1 MDSRRTLPTA
11 LACSLLTM
19 VCLDGSAAPPA
30 TQPANRTERT
40 PTTVAATTQPA
51 APEIPLIG
59 DLGTLRQKSAIKLRR
74 DWQARVGL
82 GSSGQQGGP
91 WMVLYC
97 LASYAGDARRPTQL
111 HQAEVRRG
119 EPLGPL
125 SYSIQR
131 IDPPHR
137 RLVQPPPLRE
147 HFSLQEAHKHPPTQ
161 RLYAAVIPLTHKGR
175 WLVRVY
181 GPKGEVVARR
191 VLTVRAPLSTPW
203 APLLENTGRK
213 APIKQLR
220 KEGTPQ
226 PVARDVHAVLPRLQ
240 GRTPLWAASGKG
252 EPSKRGR
259 FLPGT
264 LPPVGGWAR
273 LLNLQAGKRKVGQ
286 AEPPPLTLK
295 ADKGV
300 LLVESRDVPIADG
313 RKHLLARWW
322 INDKPLYPPILD
334 VTRGIRES
342 GLVAARGMRE
352 LKIACQWPDFVK
364 PVRPGDRIGVQLLYC
379 PDGSDLVT
387 GPDTCG
393 KAALALHLRDRHPLL
408 SNRAD
413 FRVTAEMVRN
423 RAATALKVGAAGEGG
438 STSAR

>member
-1 MDSRRTLPTA
+1 
-11 LACSLLTM
+11 
-19 VCLDGSAAPPA
+19 
-30 TQPANRTERT
+30 
-40 PTTVAATTQPA
+40 
-51 APEIPLIG
+51 
-59 DLGTLRQKSAIKLRR
+59 
-74 DWQARVGL
+74 
-82 GSSGQQGGP
+82 
-91 WMVLYC
+91 MVLYC
-97 LASYAGDARRPTQL
+97 LASYAGDASQPTQL

-137 RLVQPPPLRE
+137 RLVRPAPRLEQ
-147 HFSLQEAHKHPPTQ
+147 FSLQESLKNPPVE

-181 GPKGEVVARR
+181 GLKGDVVARR

-203 APLLENTGRK
+203 APLLENTGRE
-213 APIKQLR
+213 APIEQLR
-220 KEGTPQ
+220 KQGTAQ
-226 PVARDVHAVLPRLQ
+226 PVARDVHAVLPRMQSLM
-240 GRTPLWAASGKG
+240 PLWVASGKR

-264 LPPVGGWAR
+264 LPPVGGWGQ
-273 LLNLQAGKRKVGQ
+273 LLNRRPRERKVGQ
-286 AEPPPLTLK
+286 DEPMPLTLK

-334 VTRGIRES
+334 VTRGISES
-342 GLVAARGMRE
+342 RLVAARGMRE

-364 PVRPGDRIGVQLLYC
+364 PVRAGDRIGLQLLYC

-387 GPDTCG
+387 APDTCG
-393 KAALALHLRDRHPLL
+393 KSASALLLRDRHPLL

-423 RAATALKVGAAGEGG
+423 RAATALKAGAAGEGG